1 MEDMSM
7 KTKKN
12 LHKILLR
19 ALKNLIV
26 YKKVMNNLKTV
37 IQNERSQEDF
47 V

>member
-1 MEDMSM
+1 MEEMSM

-12 LHKILLR
+12 LHKILSR
-19 ALKNLIV
+19 ALENLIV
-26 YKKVMNNLKTV
+26 YKKVTINLKTV